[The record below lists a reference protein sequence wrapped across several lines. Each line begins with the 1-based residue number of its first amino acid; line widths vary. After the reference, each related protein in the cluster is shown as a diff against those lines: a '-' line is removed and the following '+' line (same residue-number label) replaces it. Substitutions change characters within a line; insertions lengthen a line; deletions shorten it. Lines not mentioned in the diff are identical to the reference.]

1 MKACKINML
10 SFRTAVAIQLGCFSF
25 LCWHPV
31 AVGQEPSA
39 AVAKWQKT
47 YQQEVSPLL
56 KRYCYDCHQGDDAEA
71 GLKLED
77 FSSIASIQ
85 ADRKRWTKVLRM
97 VQFAAMPPEGN
108 PQPTVQQ
115 RQQIVQLLEP
125 VLFAVDCDLARNP
138 GRVTIRRLNR
148 SEYNNTVRD
157 LLGVDF
163 QPAENFPSDDVGHGF
178 DNIGDVLSLPPLLF
192 EKYMDAAE
200 QIATAAIIVHDPQ
213 NLPKHLP
220 T

>member
-1 MKACKINML
+1 MRLCKINTLTNRVAVVLVL
-10 SFRTAVAIQLGCFSF
+10 SSLSCCENPVAI
-25 LCWHPV
+25 
-31 AVGQEPSA
+31 GQSA
-39 AVAKWQKT
+39 TRQRAATTAKWQEA

-56 KRYCYDCHQGDDAEA
+56 KRYCYECHQGDAAEA

-77 FSSIASIQ
+77 FSTVESIQ

-97 VQFAAMPPEGN
+97 VQFAGMPPEDN
-108 PQPTVQQ
+108 PSPTAAE
-115 RQQIVQLLEP
+115 RQQIVKLLEP
-125 VLFAVDCDLARNP
+125 VLFTVDCDLARDP

-148 SEYNNTVRD
+148 AEYNNTVRD

-163 QPAENFPSDDVGHGF
+163 QPADNFPSDDVGHGF

-200 QIATAAIIVHDPQ
+200 QIADAAIVLHDPQ
-213 NLPKHLP
+213 NLP
-220 T
+220 